1 MMTKTKT
8 IAASVTVT
16 VMLTLR
22 YIKTDNI
29 KVINKIHVQK
39 ECSYTVKILNS

>member
-1 MMTKTKT
+1 MAKTKT

-16 VMLTLR
+16 VILTLR
-22 YIKTDNI
+22 YIETDNI

-39 ECSYTVKILNS
+39 ECPYTVKILNS